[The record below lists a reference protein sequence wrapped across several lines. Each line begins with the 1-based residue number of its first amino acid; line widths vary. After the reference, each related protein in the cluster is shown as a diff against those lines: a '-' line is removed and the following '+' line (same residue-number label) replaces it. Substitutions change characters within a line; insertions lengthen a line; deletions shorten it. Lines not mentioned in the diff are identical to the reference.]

1 MKKLSDH
8 NKGTIIM
15 SSVVKDYFISSFHFF
30 PPYHSALVHTFGTS
44 FNKCGER
51 GYTCLVPDLMG
62 YHLFSSH

>member
-1 MKKLSDH
+1 
-8 NKGTIIM
+8 M